1 MKKSSFRIE
10 LIIFDY
16 DGVLVNS
23 VSLNSKAFVKT
34 FKHFGYKVEPEDF
47 AVGNSLKE
55 QLSYVM
61 TYAADRHK
69 IKVNYKD
76 FKGVFE
82 KIIKKEKYRLKFR
95 KELKALIKELTQD
108 FKLAVVSNNSRQK
121 IEKML
126 LEYGVRKYFDKIT
139 GLGKRE
145 KFQGLTKKERLEEIL
160 NHFGL
165 LAEQSVVIEDVP
177 KHLKTAHDLGIKTI
191 AFIFEENKHLDFPS
205 YSCLARNPAE
215 VWKCIQSLTS

>member
-1 MKKSSFRIE
+1 MKKSHFRIE

-47 AVGNSLKE
+47 AVGNSLRE

-61 TYAADRHK
+61 TYAADRDK

-76 FKGVFE
+76 FKDIFE
-82 KIIKKEKYRLKFR
+82 KILKKEKCHLKFR
-95 KELKALIKELTQD
+95 KKFKPLVKELSQD
-108 FKLAVVSNNSRQK
+108 FKLAIVSNNSRQK
-121 IEKML
+121 IEKVL
-126 LEYGVRKYFDKIT
+126 LKYGVRKYFDKIT
-139 GLGKRE
+139 GLGERE
-145 KFQGLTKKERLEEIL
+145 KFQGLAKKERLEEIL

-165 LAEQSVVIEDVP
+165 LAEQSIVIEDVP

-191 AFIFEENKHLDFPS
+191 AFIFEENKHLNFPS
-205 YSCLARNPAE
+205 CSCLARNPAE
-215 VWKCIQSLTS
+215 VRKCIQSLIS